1 MKIPLFTWLFF
12 IPFLTIF
19 FGVNVFLVSGQC
31 RKDQQ
36 SLLLQLKNSLT
47 FDQSVSAKL
56 VKWNSTSDCCEWP
69 GITCDE
75 GSGRVISLDLSF
87 ESITGGLDDSSGLFS
102 LQFLQSLNLSA
113 NSFSTALPVGFA
125 NLTDLISLNLSNAGF
140 IGQIPNDFSKLTKLV
155 SLDFSTIP
163 FFGGP
168 ALKLEKPNFA
178 TLVQNLTHLT
188 ELLLDGVNISAHGN
202 DWCKALSSSLH
213 NLKVLSMSNCYL
225 SGPLDASLAKLQ
237 SLSIIRLSSNNLSS
251 PVPEFLA
258 NYSKLTALQL
268 SSCQLNGIFPQ
279 AIFQVPTLEILDLS
293 YNKFLQGSFPEF
305 HQNLSLQTLL
315 LSNTNFSGTLPQSIG
330 ELEKLSRIEL
340 AGNNF
345 TGPIP
350 NSMANLT
357 QLFYLDLSSNKFT
370 GTLPSFRKSKNL
382 TYVDVSHNQLK
393 GEIPSSHW
401 EGLRRLTYVDLGHNA
416 FSGSIPSSLFAIPP
430 LQKIQLSNNRFGGQ
444 IPVFP
449 NASSSLLD
457 TLDLSSNKLEG
468 SIPSSV
474 FDLAKLNVLELSSN
488 KLNGTLQLHW
498 IQKLPNL
505 TTVGLSYN
513 NLRVNASC
521 GNSNMSSLPQ
531 IKKLRL
537 ASCDLGMFPDLR
549 NQSKLFHLDLS
560 DNQITGPVPRWISA
574 LSLLQYLNLSRNLLV
589 DLERPLSLPG
599 LSILDLHHNQL
610 QGSIPVPPSY
620 ITYVDYSSNNFSS
633 FIPLNIGN
641 YFNFTL
647 FFSLSNNHLIGAIP
661 QSICNTEWLQVLDLS
676 NNSLSGAIPSCLI
689 EKIKTLRVLNL
700 RRNNFDGIIP
710 DKFPRSCELKTLDLS
725 GNNLRGQVP
734 KSLANCTM
742 LEVLDLGNNQINDSF
757 PCLLKN
763 ISSFR
768 VLVLRNNRFSGPIG
782 CPQIKGTWPR
792 LQIVDLAFN
801 HFRGHLPNIC
811 LKTWEG
817 MMEGGNRSLEHI
829 RYDPLKL
836 TNGLY
841 YQDSITVTLKGL
853 ELELVKILTV
863 FTSADF
869 SSNNF
874 EGPIPDA
881 IGQFNALYVLN
892 LSHNVLTGQIPSSLG
907 NLSQLE
913 SLDLSSNQLSGQIP
927 AQLTSL
933 TFLAVLN
940 LSYNRLVGRIPTGNQ
955 FQTFSSDSFE
965 GNQGLCGSPLIACS
979 NTNGSKSTWGSNQR
993 KEFDWQFIVPGL
1005 GFGLGSG
1012 IVVAPL
1018 LFSKKINKWYDDR
1031 IDKILLVLLP
1041 MLGFRYYARGDWRI
1055 QPEETSEEE
1064 DNTDAAAAAAA
1075 DDDDDDEV
1083 EVDNEDYFG
1092 GRYCVFCTKL
1102 DITIKKVIHDP
1113 KCVCYQS
1120 PPISSSSS
1128 SFSSFSPS

>member
-1 MKIPLFTWLFF
+1 MKIPLFTWLFL

-36 SLLLQLKNSLT
+36 SLLLQLKNSLE

-56 VKWNSTSDCCEWP
+56 VKWNSTSDCCDWP

-75 GSGRVISLDLSF
+75 GSGRVISLDLSS
-87 ESITGGLDDSSGLFS
+87 ERITGGLGDSSGLYR
-102 LQFLQSLNLSA
+102 LQFLQSLNLSF

-125 NLTDLISLNLSNAGF
+125 NLTDLISLNLSTAGF
-140 IGQIPNDFSKLTKLV
+140 TGQIPNDISKLTKLV
-155 SLDFSTIP
+155 SLDLSALSFPGS
-163 FFGGP
+163 P
-168 ALKLEKPNFA
+168 ALKLEQPNFA

-202 DWCKALSSSLH
+202 DWCKALSSSLP

-237 SLSIIRLSSNNLSS
+237 SLSIIRLSGNNLSA

-268 SSCQLNGIFPQ
+268 SSCQLNGIFPP
-279 AIFQVPTLEILDLS
+279 AIFQVPSLEILDLQ

-315 LSNTNFSGTLPQSIG
+315 LSTTNFSGTLPQSIS
-330 ELEKLSRIEL
+330 ELQKLSRIEL

-370 GTLPSFRKSKNL
+370 GTLPSFGMSKNL
-382 TYVDVSHNQLK
+382 TYVDVSHNQLT

-401 EGLRRLTYVDLGHNA
+401 EGLRSLTHVDLGYNA
-416 FSGSIPSSLFAIPP
+416 FNGSIPSSLFAIPS
-430 LQKIQLSNNRFGGQ
+430 LLKIQLSNNRFRGQ
-444 IPVFP
+444 IPEFQNV
-449 NASSSLLD
+449 SSSLLD

-468 SIPSSV
+468 PIPSSV
-474 FDLAKLNVLELSSN
+474 FGLAKLNVLELSSN
-488 KLNGTLQLHW
+488 MLTDTLQLHW

-505 TTVGLSYN
+505 TTLGLSYN
-513 NLRVNASC
+513 NLTVNASG

-560 DNQITGPVPRWISA
+560 DNQITGPVPGWISA
-574 LSLLQYLNLSRNLLV
+574 LGLLQYLNLSRNLLV

-610 QGSIPVPPSY
+610 RGSIPVPPSY
-620 ITYVDYSSNNFSS
+620 ITYVDYSSNKFSS
-633 FIPLNIGN
+633 FIPPNIGN
-641 YFNFTL
+641 YFNYTL
-647 FFSLSNNHLIGAIP
+647 FFSLSNNHLTGEIP

-689 EKIKTLRVLNL
+689 DKIKTLRVLNL
-700 RRNNFDGIIP
+700 RRNNFGDIIP

-725 GNNLRGQVP
+725 GNNLQGQVP

-768 VLVLRNNRFSGPIG
+768 VLVLRNNTFSGLIG
-782 CPQIKGTWPR
+782 CPQIEGTWPR

-801 HFRGHLPNIC
+801 HFRGNLPNIC

-933 TFLAVLN
+933 TFLSVLN

-965 GNQGLCGSPLIACS
+965 GNQGLCGPPLIACS
-979 NTNGSKSTWGSNQR
+979 NTNGSKSTRGSNQR

-1018 LFSKKINKWYDDR
+1018 LFSKKINKLYDDR

-1064 DNTDAAAAAAA
+1064 DNTDAA
-1075 DDDDDDEV
+1075 DDDNDDEV

>member
-1 MKIPLFTWLFF
+1 MKIPLFTWLFL

-36 SLLLQLKNSLT
+36 SLLLQLKNTLV
-47 FDQSVSAKL
+47 FDQSSSAKL

-102 LQFLQSLNLSA
+102 LQFLQSLNLSF
-113 NSFSTALPVGFA
+113 NSFDTALPVGFA
-125 NLTDLISLNLSNAGF
+125 NLTDLISLNLSTAGF
-140 IGQIPNDFSKLTKLV
+140 TGQIPNDFSKLTRLV
-155 SLDFSTIP
+155 SLDLSALYFPGS
-163 FFGGP
+163 P

-202 DWCKALSSSLH
+202 DWCKALSSSLP

-237 SLSIIRLSSNNLSS
+237 SLSIIRLSGNNLSA

-268 SSCQLNGIFPQ
+268 SSCQLNGKFPQ
-279 AIFQVPTLEILDLS
+279 AIFQVPTLEILDLQF
-293 YNKFLQGSFPEF
+293 NKFLQGSFPEF
-305 HQNLSLQTLL
+305 HQNLSLRTLL
-315 LSNTNFSGTLPQSIG
+315 LSKTNFSGTLPQSIG
-330 ELEKLSRIEL
+330 GLQKLSRIEL

-357 QLFYLDLSSNKFT
+357 QLFYLDLSSNNFT

-382 TYVDVSHNQLK
+382 TYVDVSHNQLT

-401 EGLRRLTYVDLGHNA
+401 EGLRSLTYVDLGYNV
-416 FSGSIPSSLFAIPP
+416 FSGSIPSSLFAIPS
-430 LQKIQLSNNRFGGQ
+430 LQRIRLSNNRFGGQ
-444 IPVFP
+444 IPEFP
-449 NASSSLLD
+449 NVSSSLLD
-457 TLDLSSNKLEG
+457 TLDLSSNSLEG
-468 SIPSSV
+468 PIPSSV
-474 FDLAKLNVLELSSN
+474 FGLAKLNVLELSSN
-488 KLNGTLQLHW
+488 MLNGTVELHW
-498 IQKLPNL
+498 IQNLPNL
-505 TTVGLSYN
+505 TTLGLSYN
-513 NLRVNASC
+513 NLTVYASG
-521 GNSNMSSLPQ
+521 GNSNMSSLQ

-537 ASCDLGMFPDLR
+537 ASCHLGMFPDLR

-560 DNQITGPVPRWISA
+560 DNQITGPVPGWISD

-589 DLERPLSLPG
+589 DLEGPLSLPG
-599 LSILDLHHNQL
+599 LGILDLHHNQL
-610 QGSIPVPPSY
+610 RGSIPVPPSF

-633 FIPLNIGN
+633 SIPPNIGN
-641 YFNFTL
+641 YFNFTI

-661 QSICNTEWLQVLDLS
+661 QSICSTEWLQVLDLS
-676 NNSLSGAIPSCLI
+676 NNSLRGAIPSCLI

-725 GNNLRGQVP
+725 GNNLQGQVP
-734 KSLANCTM
+734 KSLANCTV

-768 VLVLRNNRFSGPIG
+768 VLVLRNNTFSGLIG

-801 HFRGHLPNIC
+801 HFRGNLTDIC

-817 MMEGGNRSLEHI
+817 MMEGGNRNLEHI
-829 RYDPLKL
+829 TYDPLKL

-841 YQDSITVTLKGL
+841 YQDSITVTVKGL

-874 EGPIPDA
+874 EGPIPDV

-933 TFLAVLN
+933 TFLSVLN

-955 FQTFSSDSFE
+955 FETFSSDSFE
-965 GNQGLCGSPLIACS
+965 GNQGLCGFPLNPCS
-979 NTNGSKSTWGSNQR
+979 NTKVSNSTPGSNQR

-1018 LFSKKINKWYDDR
+1018 LFSKKINKCYDDR

-1055 QPEETSEEE
+1055 EPDETSEEE
-1064 DNTDAAAAAAA
+1064 DNTDAAAAA
-1075 DDDDDDEV
+1075 DDDDDEV

>member
-1 MKIPLFTWLFF
+1 MF
-12 IPFLTIF
+12 
-19 FGVNVFLVSGQC
+19 
-31 RKDQQ
+31 
-36 SLLLQLKNSLT
+36 
-47 FDQSVSAKL
+47 
-56 VKWNSTSDCCEWP
+56 
-69 GITCDE
+69 
-75 GSGRVISLDLSF
+75 
-87 ESITGGLDDSSGLFS
+87 
-102 LQFLQSLNLSA
+102 
-113 NSFSTALPVGFA
+113 
-125 NLTDLISLNLSNAGF
+125 
-140 IGQIPNDFSKLTKLV
+140 
-155 SLDFSTIP
+155 
-163 FFGGP
+163 
-168 ALKLEKPNFA
+168 
-178 TLVQNLTHLT
+178 
-188 ELLLDGVNISAHGN
+188 
-202 DWCKALSSSLH
+202 
-213 NLKVLSMSNCYL
+213 NCYL

-293 YNKFLQGSFPEF
+293 DNKFLQGSFPEF

-330 ELEKLSRIEL
+330 ELQKLSRIEL
-340 AGNNF
+340 
-345 TGPIP
+345 
-350 NSMANLT
+350 
-357 QLFYLDLSSNKFT
+357 
-370 GTLPSFRKSKNL
+370 
-382 TYVDVSHNQLK
+382 V

-401 EGLRRLTYVDLGHNA
+401 EGLRSLTHVDLGYNA
-416 FSGSIPSSLFAIPP
+416 FNGSIPSSLFAIPS

-444 IPVFP
+444 IPEFP
-449 NASSSLLD
+449 NVSSSLLD
-457 TLDLSSNKLEG
+457 TLDLSSNNLLEG

-474 FDLAKLNVLELSSN
+474 FGLAKLNVLELSSN

-498 IQKLPNL
+498 IQKLLNL
-505 TTVGLSYN
+505 TTLGLSYN
-513 NLRVNASC
+513 NLRVNASG
-521 GNSNMSSLPQ
+521 GNSNISSLPQ

-560 DNQITGPVPRWISA
+560 DNQITGPVPGWISE

-589 DLERPLSLPG
+589 DLERPLSLLG

-610 QGSIPVPPSY
+610 QGSIPVPPSF

-633 FIPLNIGN
+633 SIPPNIGN
-641 YFNFTL
+641 YFNFTF

-661 QSICNTEWLQVLDLS
+661 QSICSSEWLQVLDLS

-725 GNNLRGQVP
+725 GNNLQGQVP

-768 VLVLRNNRFSGPIG
+768 VLVLRNNMFSGPIG
-782 CPQIKGTWPR
+782 CPQIEGTWPR

-801 HFRGHLPNIC
+801 HFRGNLPDIC

-853 ELELVKILTV
+853 ELELVKIPTV

-881 IGQFNALYVLN
+881 IGQFNVLYVLN

-933 TFLAVLN
+933 TFLSVLN

-955 FQTFSSDSFE
+955 FLTFSSDSFE
-965 GNQGLCGSPLIACS
+965 GNQGLCGPPLILSCNYTFVS
-979 NTNGSKSTWGSNQR
+979 NSGIDI
-993 KEFDWQFIVPGL
+993 DWVFLSAGL
-1005 GFGLGSG
+1005 GYIFGSG
-1012 IVVAPL
+1012 IIVLPL
-1018 LFSKKINKWYDDR
+1018 MFCKRWRTWYYTHVNRVIFR
-1031 IDKILLVLLP
+1031 IFPQLEKRRKN
-1041 MLGFRYYARGDWRI
+1041 LGRRAQRNRRR
-1055 QPEETSEEE
+1055 Q
-1064 DNTDAAAAAAA
+1064 
-1075 DDDDDDEV
+1075 
-1083 EVDNEDYFG
+1083 
-1092 GRYCVFCTKL
+1092 
-1102 DITIKKVIHDP
+1102 
-1113 KCVCYQS
+1113 
-1120 PPISSSSS
+1120 
-1128 SFSSFSPS
+1128 

>member
-1 MKIPLFTWLFF
+1 MLSGINT
-12 IPFLTIF
+12 
-19 FGVNVFLVSGQC
+19 GLVSGRCQS
-31 RKDQQ
+31 DQQ
-36 SLLLQLKNSLT
+36 SLLLQLKNTLV
-47 FDQSVSAKL
+47 FNQSMSTNL
-56 VKWNSTSDCCEWP
+56 VTWNPSSDCCEWR
-69 GITCDE
+69 GISCDI
-75 GSGRVISLDLSF
+75 GGLDRVIGLDLSN
-87 ESITGGLDDSSGLFS
+87 ESITGGLDDSSGLFR
-102 LQFLQSLNLSA
+102 LQFLQSLDLSS
-113 NSFSTALPVGFA
+113 NSFSSALPVGFA
-125 NLTDLISLNLSNAGF
+125 NLTDLISLNLSSAGF
-140 IGQIPNDFSKLTKLV
+140 TGQIPIEILKLTRLV
-155 SLDFSTIP
+155 SLDLSTNP
-163 FFGGP
+163 FLVGP
-168 ALKLEKPNFA
+168 PLKLEKPNFA
-178 TLVQNLTHLT
+178 TLVQNLTQLT

-202 DWCKALSSSLH
+202 DWCKAVSSSLP
-213 NLKVLSMSNCYL
+213 NLKVLSMSYCYL

-237 SLSIIRLSSNNLSS
+237 SLSIIRLSGNNLSA

-279 AIFQVPTLEILDLS
+279 AIFQVPSLEILDLS
-293 YNKFLQGSFPEF
+293 YNEFLQGSFPEF
-305 HQNLSLQTLL
+305 HQNLSLRTLL

-330 ELEKLSRIEL
+330 GLQKLSRIEL
-340 AGNNF
+340 AEAGNNF

-357 QLFYLDLSSNKFT
+357 QLFYLDFSSNKFT

-382 TYVDVSHNQLK
+382 TYVDVSRNQLT

-401 EGLRRLTYVDLGHNA
+401 EGLRSLTYVDLGYNV
-416 FSGSIPSSLFAIPP
+416 FSGSIPSSLFAIPS
-430 LQKIQLSNNRFGGQ
+430 LQRIQLSNNRFGGQ
-444 IPVFP
+444 IPEFP
-449 NASSSLLD
+449 NVSSSLLD

-468 SIPSSV
+468 SIPSYV
-474 FDLAKLNVLELSSN
+474 FDLAKLNVLELSFN
-488 KLNGTLQLHW
+488 KLNGTVELHW
-498 IQKLPNL
+498 IQKLPSL
-505 TTVGLSYN
+505 TTLGLSYN
-513 NLRVNASC
+513 NLTVS
-521 GNSNMSSLPQ
+521 GDMSSLPQ
-531 IKKLRL
+531 IKNLRL

-560 DNQITGPVPRWISA
+560 DNQITGPVPGWISE
-574 LSLLQYLNLSRNLLV
+574 LGLLQYLNLSRNLLV

-599 LSILDLHHNQL
+599 LSVVDLHHNQL

-633 FIPLNIGN
+633 FIPPNIGN

-647 FFSLSNNHLIGAIP
+647 FFSLSNNHLTGAIP
-661 QSICNTEWLQVLDLS
+661 RSICNTEWLQVLDLS

-689 EKIKTLRVLNL
+689 ERIKTLRVLNL

-725 GNNLRGQVP
+725 VNNLHGQVP
-734 KSLANCTM
+734 KSLANCAM

-757 PCLLKN
+757 PCLLKS

-768 VLVLRNNRFSGPIG
+768 VLVLRNNMFSGLIG

-792 LQIVDLAFN
+792 LQIVDVAYN
-801 HFRGHLPNIC
+801 HFRGNVPDIF

-817 MMEGGNRSLEHI
+817 MMEGGNRNLEHI

-874 EGPIPDA
+874 EGPISDV

-907 NLSQLE
+907 SLSELE

-927 AQLTSL
+927 PQLVSL
-933 TFLAVLN
+933 TFLSVLN

-955 FQTFSSDSFE
+955 FGTFSSDSFE
-965 GNQGLCGSPLIACS
+965 GNQGLCGFPLNPCSNTKGSNSTPACS
-979 NTNGSKSTWGSNQR
+979 NTSSSACYNTNGSNSGIVI
-993 KEFDWQFIVPGL
+993 DWNFLLGFI
-1005 GFGLGSG
+1005 FGLG
-1012 IVVAPL
+1012 IAILPL
-1018 LFSKKINKWYDDR
+1018 
-1031 IDKILLVLLP
+1031 
-1041 MLGFRYYARGDWRI
+1041 
-1055 QPEETSEEE
+1055 
-1064 DNTDAAAAAAA
+1064 
-1075 DDDDDDEV
+1075 
-1083 EVDNEDYFG
+1083 
-1092 GRYCVFCTKL
+1092 VFCKRWRTWYY
-1102 DITIKKVIHDP
+1102 THVNRVIFRIFP
-1113 KCVCYQS
+1113 QLEKRSKNLGRRAQRNRRRQ
-1120 PPISSSSS
+1120 
-1128 SFSSFSPS
+1128 

>member
-1 MKIPLFTWLFF
+1 
-12 IPFLTIF
+12 
-19 FGVNVFLVSGQC
+19 
-31 RKDQQ
+31 
-36 SLLLQLKNSLT
+36 
-47 FDQSVSAKL
+47 
-56 VKWNSTSDCCEWP
+56 
-69 GITCDE
+69 
-75 GSGRVISLDLSF
+75 LS
-87 ESITGGLDDSSGLFS
+87 S
-102 LQFLQSLNLSA
+102 
-113 NSFSTALPVGFA
+113 
-125 NLTDLISLNLSNAGF
+125 AGF
-140 IGQIPNDFSKLTKLV
+140 TGQIPNDISKLTKLV
-155 SLDFSTIP
+155 SLDLSALSFPGS
-163 FFGGP
+163 P
-168 ALKLEKPNFA
+168 ALKLKKPNFA

-202 DWCKALSSSLH
+202 DWCKALSSSLP
-213 NLKVLSMSNCYL
+213 NLKVLSMFNCYL

-293 YNKFLQGSFPEF
+293 DNKFLQGSFPEF

-330 ELEKLSRIEL
+330 ELQKLSRIEL
-340 AGNNF
+340 VGHNF

-357 QLFYLDLSSNKFT
+357 QLFYLDLSSNKFE
-370 GTLPSFRKSKNL
+370 GTLPSFGMSKNL
-382 TYVDVSHNQLK
+382 TYVDVSHNQLT

-401 EGLRRLTYVDLGHNA
+401 EGLRSLTHVDLGYNA
-416 FSGSIPSSLFAIPP
+416 FNGSIPSSLFAIPS

-444 IPVFP
+444 IPEFP
-449 NASSSLLD
+449 NVSSSLLD
-457 TLDLSSNKLEG
+457 TLDLSSNNLLEG

-474 FDLAKLNVLELSSN
+474 FGLAKLNVLELSSN

-498 IQKLPNL
+498 IQKLLNL
-505 TTVGLSYN
+505 TTLGLSYN
-513 NLRVNASC
+513 NLRVNASG
-521 GNSNMSSLPQ
+521 GNSNISSLPQ

-560 DNQITGPVPRWISA
+560 DNQITGPVPGWISE

-589 DLERPLSLPG
+589 DLERPLSLLG

-610 QGSIPVPPSY
+610 QGSIPVPPSF

-633 FIPLNIGN
+633 SIPPNIGN
-641 YFNFTL
+641 YFNFTF

-661 QSICNTEWLQVLDLS
+661 QSICSSEWLQVLDLS

-725 GNNLRGQVP
+725 GNNLQGQVP

-757 PCLLKN
+757 PCLLKS

-768 VLVLRNNRFSGPIG
+768 VLVLRNNMFSGPIG
-782 CPQIKGTWPR
+782 CPQIEGTWPR

-801 HFRGHLPNIC
+801 HFRGNLPDIC

-853 ELELVKILTV
+853 ELELVKIPTV

-881 IGQFNALYVLN
+881 IGQFNVLYVLN

-933 TFLAVLN
+933 TFLSVLN

-955 FQTFSSDSFE
+955 FLTFSSDSFE
-965 GNQGLCGSPLIACS
+965 GNQGLCGPPLILSCNYTFVS
-979 NTNGSKSTWGSNQR
+979 NSGIDI
-993 KEFDWQFIVPGL
+993 DWVFLSAGL
-1005 GFGLGSG
+1005 GYIFGSG
-1012 IVVAPL
+1012 IIVLPL
-1018 LFSKKINKWYDDR
+1018 MFCKRWRTWYYTHVNRVIFR
-1031 IDKILLVLLP
+1031 IFPQLEKRRKN
-1041 MLGFRYYARGDWRI
+1041 LGRRAQRNRRR
-1055 QPEETSEEE
+1055 Q
-1064 DNTDAAAAAAA
+1064 
-1075 DDDDDDEV
+1075 
-1083 EVDNEDYFG
+1083 
-1092 GRYCVFCTKL
+1092 
-1102 DITIKKVIHDP
+1102 
-1113 KCVCYQS
+1113 
-1120 PPISSSSS
+1120 
-1128 SFSSFSPS
+1128 